1 MSTNSCK
8 SSSNT
13 TSCSED
19 DGNELRRGP
28 WTVEEDTLLIH
39 YITRHGEGRW
49 NLLAKR
55 SGLRRTGKSCR
66 LRWLNY
72 LKPDVKRGN
81 LTPEEQILIL
91 DLHSKW
97 GNRWSKIAQY
107 LPGRTD
113 NEIKNYWRTRVQ
125 KQAKHLKIDAES
137 TAFQEIIRN
146 FWMPRL
152 LEKIENSPCT
162 SAIPILQTSSPAVG
176 VPIPSDTSTTAST
189 GSHLQY
195 YASSSTHL
203 LSGHS
208 TNELNNM
215 TAGLAMTEQSSDS
228 ESMNFSQISDHFN
241 EYPTSSPL
249 QPANLHTNNA
259 YNSFLEACS
268 YGGGSGES
276 NGYDNHMNSNQS
288 TVLEGGLGHPVES
301 CHVAGINWPDNDFFA
316 GVWNTDDQLWQYK
329 N

>member
-1 MSTNSCK
+1 MSTSSK
-8 SSSNT
+8 ST

-19 DGNELRRGP
+19 DNELRRGP
-28 WTVEEDTLLIH
+28 WTLEEDTLLIH
-39 YITRHGEGRW
+39 YIAHHGEGRW

-81 LTPEEQILIL
+81 LTLEEQLLIL

-125 KQAKHLKIDAES
+125 KQAKHLKIDSKS
-137 TAFQEIIRN
+137 TAFQDIIRY

-152 LEKIENSPCT
+152 LQKIEE
-162 SAIPILQTSSPAVG
+162 SSP
-176 VPIPSDTSTTAST
+176 
-189 GSHLQY
+189 
-195 YASSSTHL
+195 SSSLPIQNSEIPLSLENATSQHSASAYAAQICPPPQLSVQGDHL
-203 LSGHS
+203 NADGHI
-208 TNELNNM
+208 NGLNIQ
-215 TAGLAMTEQSSDS
+215 EQISDWENCTISCIDSS
-228 ESMNFSQISDHFN
+228 ESMNMSQIAQFSECPQTSPFHVIASNAHNTLGKSCSNVNNGCSIDIYNDANISASGMFENPAGDYHVEHNSWTDSD
-241 EYPTSSPL
+241 
-249 QPANLHTNNA
+249 
-259 YNSFLEACS
+259 FL
-268 YGGGSGES
+268 GS
-276 NGYDNHMNSNQS
+276 M
-288 TVLEGGLGHPVES
+288 
-301 CHVAGINWPDNDFFA
+301 
-316 GVWNTDDQLWQYK
+316 WNTDELWQYR

>member
-1 MSTNSCK
+1 MSTNSK
-8 SSSNT
+8 SSNNT
-13 TSCSED
+13 SSSED
-19 DGNELRRGP
+19 DANELRRGP

-125 KQAKHLKIDAES
+125 KQAKHLKIDTES
-137 TAFQEIIRN
+137 AAFQEIIRR

-152 LEKIENSPCT
+152 LQKIEHSSCSPMPIVQSS
-162 SAIPILQTSSPAVG
+162 SAV
-176 VPIPSDTSTTAST
+176 VPMPSDTTS
-189 GSHLQY
+189 GSQQY
-195 YASSSTHL
+195 YGSSSTHL
-203 LSGHS
+203 LSGHCS
-208 TNELNNM
+208 LNIS
-215 TAGLAMTEQSSDS
+215 GLTVNEQSSDS
-228 ESMNFSQISDHFN
+228 SESMNFCQNSQFHQ
-241 EYPTSSPL
+241 YPSSPF
-249 QPANLHTNNA
+249 QPPNLVHNNNG
-259 YNSFLEACS
+259 YNAFLEGCS
-268 YGGGSGES
+268 YGGGDK
-276 NGYDNHMNSNQS
+276 NGYDNNMNVSNSNQS
-288 TVLEGGLGHPVES
+288 TVLEGGLANPVES
-301 CHVAGINWPDNDFFA
+301 FHVAGINWPDNDFFA
-316 GVWNTDDQLWQYK
+316 GVWNMDDQLWQYRS
-329 N
+329 